1 MRRPARVGIV
11 GCGVISSAYAANA
24 AAFDTFEIVACAD
37 LEPVRCAALAAEHA
51 LEVLSVE
58 ELLASPSI
66 DLVLNL
72 TPPLA
77 HVAVTRSALEAGKH
91 VYSEKPLAVTAA
103 DAAELVGLAGGQGK
117 RIGCAPDI
125 FLGRAYQTARAL
137 LDQGAIGEPLA
148 ASAAMV
154 GGGQERWH
162 PHPDIFFGNGA
173 GPLLDMGPY
182 YLTAIVALLGPV
194 RRVTGFASTLVT
206 ERRIE
211 IGPRTGELFAA
222 ETPTH
227 TAAVM
232 ELAGGLPA
240 TLVATFEAPGNY
252 SSMLVVHGTEGE
264 LALPDPNAFE
274 GPVQIRR
281 SRGGWEDV
289 SYARVGAL
297 DARGLGVHDLVE
309 AIAEDR
315 PHRASAELAAHVV
328 DVATSIL
335 VSGERG
341 SVVTVQS
348 EARRPDALPN
358 IAAVQIRRA
367 AER

>member
-1 MRRPARVGIV
+1 MRAPARVGIV
-11 GCGVISSAYAANA
+11 GAGVISRAYVANA
-24 AAFDTFEIVACAD
+24 VAFDTFEIVACAD
-37 LEPVRCAALAAEHA
+37 LEPTRCEALAAEHA
-51 LEVLSVE
+51 LEALSVD

-66 DLVLNL
+66 DVVLNL

-77 HVAVTRSALEAGKH
+77 HMAVTRGALEAGKH

-103 DAAELVGLAGGQGK
+103 DAAELVRLAEEHGK

-137 LDQGAIGEPLA
+137 LDEGAIGKPLA
-148 ASAAMV
+148 VSAAMV

-162 PHPDIFFGNGA
+162 PDPDIFFGNGA

-194 RRVTGFASTLVT
+194 RRVTGFASTFVS

-227 TAAVM
+227 TAAVL

-240 TLVATFEAPGNY
+240 TLLATFEAPGHY
-252 SSMLVVHGTEGE
+252 STMLLVHGTEGE
-264 LALPDPNAFE
+264 LALPDPNAFD

-281 SRGGWEDV
+281 PQRGWEDV
-289 SYARVGAL
+289 SYQRAGAR
-297 DARGLGVHDLVE
+297 DARGLGIHDLVE
-309 AIAEDR
+309 AIAVGR

-341 SVVTVQS
+341 SVVAIQS
-348 EARRPDALPN
+348 DASRPDALPTD
-358 IAAVQIRRA
+358 AAVEIRQA

>member
-1 MRRPARVGIV
+1 MRTPARVGIV
-11 GCGVISSAYAANA
+11 GCGVISNAYVANA
-24 AAFDTFEIVACAD
+24 AAFDTYEIVACAD
-37 LEPVRCAALAAEHA
+37 LEQPRREALAVKHG
-51 LEVLSVE
+51 LEALSVD
-58 ELLASPSI
+58 ELLGSSAI
-66 DLVLNL
+66 DVVLNL

-77 HVAVTRSALEAGKH
+77 HMAVTRSALEAGKH
-91 VYSEKPLAVTAA
+91 VYSEKPLAVTAPEA
-103 DAAELVGLAGGQGK
+103 LELLRLSAAHGK

-137 LDQGAIGEPLA
+137 LDEGAIGEPLA
-148 ASAAMV
+148 ASAAMLA
-154 GGGQERWH
+154 GGQERWH
-162 PHPDIFFGNGA
+162 PDPDTFFTNGA

-194 RRVTGFASTLVT
+194 RRVAGFASTLVP
-206 ERRIE
+206 ERTIE

-227 TAAVM
+227 TAALL

-240 TLVATFEAPGNY
+240 TLVATFEAPGHY
-252 SSMLVVHGTEGE
+252 SSLLLVHGTDGE

-281 SRGGWEDV
+281 SRSGWEDV
-289 SYARVGAL
+289 SYAGAGAR
-297 DARGLGVHDLVE
+297 DVRGLGLHDLVE
-309 AIAEDR
+309 AITQDR

-335 VSGERG
+335 ASGERG
-341 SVVTVQS
+341 SVVTIES
-348 EARRPDALPN
+348 EARRPEPLP
-358 IAAVQIRRA
+358 IDEVMQVPQP
-367 AER
+367 

>member
-1 MRRPARVGIV
+1 MKAPARVGIV
-11 GCGVISSAYAANA
+11 GCGVISRAYVANA
-24 AAFDTFEIVACAD
+24 PAFDTFEIVACAD
-37 LEPVRCAALAAEHA
+37 LERTRCDALAAEHA
-51 LEVLSVE
+51 LEALSVGD
-58 ELLASPSI
+58 LLASPSI
-66 DLVLNL
+66 DVVLNL

-77 HVAVTRSALEAGKH
+77 HVAVTRAALEAGKH
-91 VYSEKPLAVTAA
+91 VYSEKPLAITAGEAA
-103 DAAELVGLAGGQGK
+103 DLVRFANAQG
-117 RIGCAPDI
+117 RRLGCAPDI

-137 LDQGAIGEPLA
+137 LDEGAIGEPLA

-162 PHPDIFFGNGA
+162 PDPDTFFRNGG

-211 IGPRTGELFAA
+211 IGPRTGEVFAA

-227 TAAVM
+227 TAALL
-232 ELAGGLPA
+232 ELAGGLTA
-240 TLVATFEAPGNY
+240 TLVATFEAPGHY
-252 SSMLVVHGTEGE
+252 STMLLVHGSEGE

-289 SYARVGAL
+289 AYARAGAR
-297 DARGLGVHDLVE
+297 DARGLGLHDLVA
-309 AIAEDR
+309 AIAANR
-315 PHRASAELAAHVV
+315 PPRASAELAAHVV

-335 VSGERG
+335 ASGERS
-341 SVVTVQS
+341 SVVAIES
-348 EARRPDALPN
+348 ETRRPDALPLDDG
-358 IAAVQIRRA
+358 VQVEQA

>member
-37 LEPVRCAALAAEHA
+37 LDDARRDAVAAEHA
-51 LEVLSVE
+51 LEPMTVE
-58 ELLASPSI
+58 ELLTSPSI
-66 DLVLNL
+66 DIVLNL

-77 HVAVTRSALEAGKH
+77 HLAVTRAALEAGKH
-91 VYSEKPLAVTAA
+91 VYSEKPLAITGAE
-103 DAAELVGLAGGQGK
+103 AAELVRFAEEQGK

-125 FLGRAYQTARAL
+125 FLGRAYQAARAL
-137 LDQGAIGEPLA
+137 LDEGAIGEPLA

-162 PHPDIFFGNGA
+162 PDPDTFFRNGG

-194 RRVTGFASTLVT
+194 RRVTGFASTLVA

-211 IGPRTGELFAA
+211 IGPRTGEVFAA

-227 TAAVM
+227 TAALL
-232 ELAGGLPA
+232 ELAGGLTA
-240 TLVATFEAPGNY
+240 TLVATFEAPGHY
-252 SSMLVVHGTEGE
+252 STMLLVHGSEGE

-274 GPVQIRR
+274 GSVQIRR
-281 SRGGWEDV
+281 GRGGWEEV
-289 SYARVGAL
+289 SYVRAGGR
-297 DARGLGVHDLVE
+297 DARGLGLHDLVE
-309 AIAEDR
+309 AISENR
-315 PHRASAELAAHVV
+315 PTRASAELAAHVV

-335 VSGERG
+335 ASGERG
-341 SVVTVQS
+341 SVVAIES
-348 EARRPDALPN
+348 EA
-358 IAAVQIRRA
+358 
-367 AER
+367 

>member
-1 MRRPARVGIV
+1 MRAPARVGIV
-11 GCGVISSAYAANA
+11 GCGVISRAYVANA

-37 LEPVRCAALAAEHA
+37 LEPARRELLAAEHV
-51 LEVLSVE
+51 LEPLPVE

-66 DLVLNL
+66 DVVLNL
-72 TPPLA
+72 TPPLV
-77 HVAVTRSALEAGKH
+77 HMDVTRSALEAGKH

-103 DAAELVGLAGGQGK
+103 DAADLVRLAAARQR

-137 LDQGAIGEPLA
+137 LDEGAIGEPLA
-148 ASAAMV
+148 ASAAMLA
-154 GGGQERWH
+154 GGQERWH
-162 PHPDIFFGNGA
+162 PDPDTFFRNGA

-194 RRVTGFASTLVT
+194 RRVTGFVSTLVT
-206 ERRIE
+206 ERKIE

-227 TAAVM
+227 TAALL

-240 TLVATFEAPGNY
+240 TLVATFEAPGHY
-252 SSMLVVHGTEGE
+252 SSMLLVHGTEGE

-281 SRGGWEDV
+281 SRNGWEDV
-289 SYARVGAL
+289 SYARAGDR
-297 DARGLGVHDLVE
+297 DARGLGLHDLVE
-309 AIAEDR
+309 AIAEGR

-335 VSGERG
+335 DSGERG
-341 SVVTVQS
+341 SVVQITS
-348 EARRPDALPN
+348 DARRPEALP
-358 IAAVQIRRA
+358 IDAAMQVQQKP
-367 AER
+367 

>member
-1 MRRPARVGIV
+1 M
-11 GCGVISSAYAANA
+11 
-24 AAFDTFEIVACAD
+24 
-37 LEPVRCAALAAEHA
+37 
-51 LEVLSVE
+51 
-58 ELLASPSI
+58 
-66 DLVLNL
+66 
-72 TPPLA
+72 
-77 HVAVTRSALEAGKH
+77 AVTRSALEAGKH

-103 DAAELVGLAGGQGK
+103 DAAELVRFAECQGK

-137 LDQGAIGEPLA
+137 LDEGAIGEPLA

-162 PHPDIFFGNGA
+162 PDPDTFFRNGA

-211 IGPRTGELFAA
+211 IGPRTGEVFAA

-227 TAAVM
+227 TAALL

-274 GPVQIRR
+274 GPVQIQAPGWLGGRFVCPRGRSRRARARPPRPRR
-281 SRGGWEDV
+281 SHRRG
-289 SYARVGAL
+289 SAATAPRRSSPRTSSTL
-297 DARGLGVHDLVE
+297 R
-309 AIAEDR
+309 R
-315 PHRASAELAAHVV
+315 RSSSPASAV
-328 DVATSIL
+328 
-335 VSGERG
+335 
-341 SVVTVQS
+341 
-348 EARRPDALPN
+348 PW
-358 IAAVQIRRA
+358 
-367 AER
+367 

>member
-1 MRRPARVGIV
+1 VRRPARVGIV
-11 GCGVISSAYAANA
+11 GAGVISRAYAANA
-24 AAFDTFEIVACAD
+24 AAFDTFEVVACAD
-37 LEPVRCAALAAEHA
+37 LEPTRCEALALEHGLDA
-51 LEVLSVE
+51 LSVE

-77 HVAVTRSALEAGKH
+77 HVAVTRAALEAGKH
-91 VYSEKPLAVTAA
+91 VYSEKPLAITAA
-103 DAAELVGLAGGQGK
+103 EAAELVRFAEAQGK

-137 LDQGAIGEPLA
+137 LDEGAIGEPLA

-162 PHPDIFFGNGA
+162 PDPETFFRNGG

-211 IGPRTGELFAA
+211 IGPRTGEVFAA

-227 TAAVM
+227 TAALL
-232 ELAGGLPA
+232 ELAGGPTA
-240 TLVATFEAPGNY
+240 TLVATFEAPGHY
-252 SSMLVVHGTEGE
+252 STMLLVHGSEGE
-264 LALPDPNAFE
+264 LALPDPNAFD
-274 GPVQIRR
+274 GPLQLRR
-281 SRGGWEDV
+281 ARGGWEEV
-289 SYARVGAL
+289 LYARAGAR
-297 DARGLGVHDLVE
+297 DARGLGLHDLVE
-309 AIAEDR
+309 AIAENR
-315 PHRASAELAAHVV
+315 PPRASAELASHVV

-335 VSGERG
+335 ASSERG
-341 SVVTVQS
+341 SVVAIDSDVP
-348 EARRPDALPN
+348 RPEALPPEP
-358 IAAVQIRRA
+358 AVELEQA
-367 AER
+367 AEL

>member
-1 MRRPARVGIV
+1 VRAPARVGIV
-11 GCGVISSAYAANA
+11 GSGVISRAYAANA

-37 LEPVRCAALAAEHA
+37 LDPTRCEALAVEHA
-51 LEVLSVE
+51 LEPLSVE
-58 ELLASPSI
+58 DLLASPAI
-66 DLVLNL
+66 DIVLNL

-77 HVAVTRSALEAGKH
+77 HEAVTRGALEAGKH
-91 VYSEKPLAVTAA
+91 VYSEKPLAITAA
-103 DAAELVGLAGGQGK
+103 EATELAQFAEAQGR

-137 LDQGAIGEPLA
+137 LDEGAIGEPLA

-162 PHPDIFFGNGA
+162 PDPDTFFRNGG

-211 IGPRTGELFAA
+211 IGPRTGEVFAA

-227 TAAVM
+227 TAALL
-232 ELAGGLPA
+232 ELAGGQTA
-240 TLVATFEAPGNY
+240 TLVATFEAPGHY
-252 SSMLVVHGTEGE
+252 STMLLVHGSEGE

-281 SRGGWEDV
+281 ARGGWEEV
-289 SYARVGAL
+289 LYVRAGAR
-297 DARGLGVHDLVE
+297 DARGLGLHDLVV
-309 AIAEDR
+309 AIAESR
-315 PHRASAELAAHVV
+315 PPRASAELAAHVV

-335 VSGERG
+335 ASSERG
-341 SVVTVQS
+341 SVVAIES
-348 EARRPDALPN
+348 EARRPEALPLDQ
-358 IAAVQIRRA
+358 AVGLEQA
-367 AER
+367 AEL